1 MRKWKTTQE
10 KKCTTTEQLHFMLP
24 WIQGCNDVN
33 VHEKVTA
40 RHKSHLILVKK
51 ITQLHLIIVQSYP
64 RCSSLVYV
72 VIILV
77 VTIFYCCL
85 LWSPIWATLDG
96 LFLGLDLMKKGVHLM
111 ELPTDAKRRRAS
123 CCFVNGFKVFL
134 FSHFSPSNWSSAAL
148 SCEQG
153 APFKTSKAHMSF
165 SFWLYVVL
173 CCPWSFTLIYASNE
187 EVCDLVVPLQRR
199 AEHHWPE
206 RNEVVLLVSDAVFA
220 LVVA

>member
-111 ELPTDAKRRRAS
+111 ELPTDAKRRRAAVVVS
-123 CCFVNGFKVFL
+123 LMVLK
-134 FSHFSPSNWSSAAL
+134 FSSFSNFSPSNWSSAV
-148 SCEQG
+148 SCERG
-153 APFKTSKAHMSF
+153 APFKTHTH
-165 SFWLYVVL
+165 V
-173 CCPWSFTLIYASNE
+173 I
-187 EVCDLVVPLQRR
+187 
-199 AEHHWPE
+199 
-206 RNEVVLLVSDAVFA
+206 LLLA
-220 LVVA
+220 